1 MTAPDDSRSAIES
14 WLTGRLPADWS
25 AVAAPSIVIDRE
37 EITITVT
44 VAEPELPADASDAD
58 RAEAVDG
65 RITGFREDTRE
76 RRIAIARDA
85 EHRFERKVAWAV
97 TVGDRTAL
105 FTHVAVPVMTRLR
118 QPERLVLDTLVAA
131 NVARSRADALAWCVR
146 LVGQNLDDWLTDL
159 RTALER
165 VDDIRRTGPT

>member
-1 MTAPDDSRSAIES
+1 M
-14 WLTGRLPADWS
+14 GADQGNNG
-25 AVAAPSIVIDRE
+25 IDRRNSIDRD

-44 VAEPELPADASDAD
+44 VAEPELPEGATDAD
-58 RAEAVDG
+58 RAEAVSG
-65 RITGFREDTRE
+65 RITGFREDTRD

-131 NVARSRADALAWCVR
+131 NAAPAILPDGAFGAMAELS
-146 LVGQNLDDWLTDL
+146 
-159 RTALER
+159 
-165 VDDIRRTGPT
+165 